1 MVYKIKNNRQM
12 IKKSSFEN
20 VKVNIPVRVR
30 YIGKHELVFTGY
42 NREIHGDAIELVG
55 DKLYVYNDVL
65 DYKTTIDIKTITEL
79 TCYSAGIRDRSYY
92 LFLEIEKH
100 LNIDK
105 HIVNP
110 SLITNQKTNKMKK
123 FWFIVGIVLAT
134 ISLIMIIN
142 KHVCNNDNVVKTL
155 PIPNV
160 QNIDTIPSTVKEEK
174 K

>member
-1 MVYKIKNNRQM
+1 M

-55 DKLYVYNDVL
+55 DRLYVYDDIL
-65 DYKTTIDIKTITEL
+65 DYKKTVDIKTITEL
-79 TCYSAGIRDRSYY
+79 TCFSSGIRDRSYY

-123 FWFIVGIVLAT
+123 LWFIVGIVLST

-142 KHVCNNDNVVKTL
+142 KHTCNNDNVVKTL
-155 PIPNV
+155 PTTNDTVITVSPASEENVKVIIP
-160 QNIDTIPSTVKEEK
+160 K
-174 K
+174 